1 MSIRTTYEPSQRAIL
16 SSSCLDVPGPAQEN
30 IASSRE
36 SHRQSYHRAVSS
48 TSVLSAHSMV
58 VHPLRVRNE
67 NVVPSRTISL
77 STIDFCESLTSNTAT
92 GKSCSR
98 VSHKSSWNTDIL
110 LPPQP
115 RDTRVSGLITD
126 TLEDIDLGTDCAAIK
141 EISENNATE
150 FLECPSSRPETSILG
165 DKGNESKTPGT
176 SDKSHPFRRWMQTI
190 HRKSNHPHWDEDPH
204 NIRWLLAEFD
214 EPDTRDT
221 VLLQSPVNRRHKKSS
236 SWASSAFVTAVRSA
250 SISLATLSVAPQSS
264 KMRGSTHVRSS
275 NRSSRLSHSLNR
287 WSIDETSNSTH
298 MVDEASRQRA
308 TKRRQILEELVE
320 SEESYVA
327 DLKVL
332 VNVRPHRSFAR
343 LPLLTKLL
351 RYTLLFWLPLLL
363 PRLRNWRTYMKTLPG
378 SLLCMKIYS
387 TACVSLYL
395 IQKWAM
401 FHKKQPPSSMF
412 LDILADTASTLPWTN
427 GPTVLSLMSGAR

>member
-363 PRLRNWRTYMKTLPG
+363 PRLRN
-378 SLLCMKIYS
+378 
-387 TACVSLYL
+387 
-395 IQKWAM
+395 
-401 FHKKQPPSSMF
+401 
-412 LDILADTASTLPWTN
+412 
-427 GPTVLSLMSGAR
+427 